1 MKNLFLYG
9 AHPEECSISMEIYRK
24 EFSSET
30 SCNFS
35 FREWPSKNTPV
46 DKNFNRWKRLVGKY
60 LYYPLR
66 VYLET
71 RLRKAE
77 VVHFLDHSSAHLIPY
92 VRKSAKV
99 VVTLHDLIP
108 LSDAQNLTKKQVDRF
123 RETVMNLQKADH
135 IVSVSA
141 YSKSEAQRL
150 LGIDEHKISVVPN
163 GVRSEDSKQILPEI
177 EKLKRHGV
185 DVVIFSIGSKLKR
198 KNLDVLPQLF
208 KEFAKLSDKSLALV
222 RAGAILDSELKSE
235 LCKVLGKS
243 NIVELGRVETQTI
256 WDIYFGCDLVIVPS
270 HFEGFGLPV
279 IEAFAAGKPVIASNT
294 SSLPEVGGSMA
305 EYFTPTS
312 PEEGAK
318 ALCKIIDELPLSEG
332 EVTSRKKY
340 AAKFTWGNHVQ
351 TCLAI
356 YETL

>member
-1 MKNLFLYG
+1 MKYKFLEQVIFLELSLRLMKKVFIYG
-9 AHPEECSISMEIYRK
+9 AHPQECSVSMEVYRK
-24 EFSSET
+24 EVASCFSTKLE
-30 SCNFS
+30 CHV
-35 FREWPSKNTPV
+35 WPSKDTPA
-46 DKNFNRWKRLVGKY
+46 DKKFNRWKRIIGKY
-60 LYYPLR
+60 VFYPLR
-66 VYLET
+66 VFFET
-71 RLRKAE
+71 RWNEAE
-77 VVHFLDHSSAHLIPY
+77 IVHFLDHSSAHLIPY

-108 LSDAQNLTKKQVDRF
+108 LLDAQNLTKKQVDRF

-135 IVSVSA
+135 IVSVSD

-222 RAGAILDSELKSE
+222 RAGAILDSELKSK

-256 WDIYFGCDLVIVPS
+256 WNVYLGCDLVIVPS

-279 IEAFAAGKPVIASNT
+279 IEALAAGKPVIASNT

-305 EYFTPTS
+305 EYFTP
-312 PEEGAK
+312 
-318 ALCKIIDELPLSEG
+318 
-332 EVTSRKKY
+332 
-340 AAKFTWGNHVQ
+340 
-351 TCLAI
+351 
-356 YETL
+356 